1 MSFSGI
7 ENGALGK
14 LLQISFSE
22 GVRSQISADYSDW
35 EQIKMNRIGDPNGRE
50 HRFLFQKSYGPGAV
64 QYRNPNFSSSFPGSQ
79 QITVSEHSAVYKEL
93 EATIEI
99 DYNLW
104 FQLQKSPAKYADQ
117 LGLEIQSKA
126 IALKRRMAADLYGDG
141 TGCIMT
147 ASAVAVSGGQLV
159 ITVDSSDTARGHLG
173 FCEYYDNL
181 SAYSA
186 AAAYHAPTVASGTV
200 FALQVRRKDR
210 PNNQIYLTAVDA
222 AGNDLTVTAAN
233 TVAAADVFYRG
244 GNVGGASQGQPT
256 IPDLTAIN
264 SSTNYGTLTE
274 VWAGLESLAAAD
286 GRNVHGITMSGLSAG
301 TEYDCGNNPIDVSYL
316 QAGLDQV
323 KINVGPGAYA
333 WKRMG
338 MAPESHAAFVESRE
352 TDRRFTTKDDAVR
365 GIKVFG
371 FQHGNDFLESYST
384 EYIPR
389 KRLWCLPEQKAGQ
402 KVMEWQGTDFE
413 PVRVKG
419 SDEFMLKPGTSG
431 GHERR
436 VVSYM
441 HSLGVMI
448 CKHPA
453 SVLKLRN
460 FTA

>member
-1 MSFSGI
+1 MAFSSI

-35 EQIKMNRIGDPNGRE
+35 EQIKMARIGDPNGRE
-50 HRFLFQKSYGPGAV
+50 HRFLVQRSYGPAAI
-64 QYRNPNFSSSFPGSQ
+64 QYRNPNFSSSFPASSQ
-79 QITVSEHSAVYKEL
+79 INVSEHSAVYKEL

-141 TGCIMT
+141 TGVIAT
-147 ASAVAVSGGQLV
+147 ASATAISGGKIV
-159 ITVDSSDTARGHLG
+159 VTVDTANTARGHLG
-173 FCEYYDNL
+173 FCEYYDL
-181 SAYSA
+181 LLPYSA
-186 AAAYHAPTVASGTV
+186 AGVAQNPTVASGT
-200 FALQVRRKDR
+200 FYALRVDVKDR
-210 PNNQIYLTAVDA
+210 PNNQVTLAAVDA
-222 AGNDLTVTAAN
+222 SGNQLTVTGLGSFGAG
-233 TVAAADVFYRG
+233 DVLYR
-244 GNVGGASQGQPT
+244 VGQPT
-256 IPDLTAIN
+256 IPDLT
-264 SSTNYGTLTE
+264 SVSDYGTVTE
-274 VWAGLESLAAAD
+274 VWAGLESLAAND
-286 GRNVHGITMSGLSAG
+286 GRSVHGMTMSGLLAG
-301 TEYDCGNNPIDVSYL
+301 TGYDCGGNPIDVSYL
-316 QAGLDQV
+316 QAGMDQV
-323 KINVGPGAYA
+323 KINVGPGAYT
-333 WKRMG
+333 WKKMA
-338 MAPESHAAFVESRE
+338 MAPETHAAFVESRE
-352 TDRRFTTKDDAVR
+352 TDRRFMSKDDAVR

-371 FQHGNDFLESYST
+371 FQHGDSFLESYTS
-384 EYIPR
+384 EYIPK
-389 KRLWCLPEQKAGQ
+389 KRIWCLPEQKSGN
-402 KVMEWQGTDFE
+402 KVLEWQGTDFE

-453 SVLKLRN
+453 AILRLHN

>member
-1 MSFSGI
+1 MAFSSI

-35 EQIKMNRIGDPNGRE
+35 EQIKMNRVADPNGRE
-50 HRFLFQKSYGPGAV
+50 HRFLFQRSYGPAAV
-64 QYRNPNFSSSFPGSQ
+64 QYRNPNFSSAFPASQ

-126 IALKRRMAADLYGDG
+126 VALKRRMAADLYGDG
-141 TGCIMT
+141 TGVVIT
-147 ASAVAVSGGQLV
+147 VLSAAIVSGKLEV
-159 ITVDSSDTARGHLG
+159 TVDSSNSARGHLG
-173 FCEYYDNL
+173 FCEYYDLL
-181 SAYSA
+181 SPYDATGA
-186 AAAYHAPTVASGTV
+186 KQDATPASGTIYAYRV
-200 FALQVRRKDR
+200 DIKDR
-210 PNNQIYLTAVDA
+210 PNDKVTLTAVDA
-222 AGNDLTVTAAN
+222 SGNALTLTGLNTISAG
-233 TVAAADVFYRG
+233 DVFYRG
-244 GNVGGASQGQPT
+244 GYASGTPVGQPT
-256 IPDLTAIN
+256 IPNLSAI
-264 SSTNYGTLTE
+264 SDYGTATE
-274 VWAGLESLAAAD
+274 VWAGLESLAAND
-286 GRNVHGITMSGLSAG
+286 GRQVHGITMSGLSAG
-301 TEYDCGNNPIDVSYL
+301 SAYDCQGNPIDVSYL
-316 QAGLDQV
+316 QAGLDQT
-323 KINVGPGAYA
+323 KINVGPGAYS
-333 WKRMG
+333 WKKMS
-338 MAPESHAAFVESRE
+338 MAPETHAAFVESRE
-352 TDRRFTTKDDAVR
+352 TDRRFVTKDDAVR

-371 FQHGNDFLESYST
+371 FQHGNDFLESYTS
-384 EYIPR
+384 EYVPK
-389 KRLWCLPEQKAGQ
+389 KRIWCLPEQKAGN
-402 KVMEWQGTDFE
+402 KVLEWQGTDFE

-448 CKHPA
+448 NKHPA
-453 SVLKLRN
+453 ACLRLHN

>member
-1 MSFSGI
+1 MAFSGI

-50 HRFLFQKSYGPGAV
+50 HRFLVQRSYGPAAI
-64 QYRNPNFSSSFPGSQ
+64 QYRNPNFSTAFPASS
-79 QITVSEHSAVYKEL
+79 QINVSEHSAVYKEL
-93 EATIEI
+93 EATIEV

-141 TGCIMT
+141 TGVIAT
-147 ASAVAVSGGQLV
+147 ASATSISGGKV
-159 ITVDSSDTARGHLG
+159 VVTVDSSNTARGHLG
-173 FCEYYDNL
+173 FCEYYDL
-181 SAYSA
+181 LLPYSA
-186 AAAYHAPTVASGTV
+186 AGATQNPTVASGTFYAYRV
-200 FALQVRRKDR
+200 DIKDR
-210 PNNQIYLTAVDA
+210 PNGQVTLAAVDS
-222 AGNDLTVTAAN
+222 AGNQLTVT
-233 TVAAADVFYRG
+233 
-244 GNVGGASQGQPT
+244 NVGSFGAGDVLYRVGQPT
-256 IPDLTAIN
+256 IPDLTSI
-264 SSTNYGTLTE
+264 SDYGTATE
-274 VWAGLESLAAAD
+274 VWAGLESLAASD
-286 GRNVHGITMSGLSAG
+286 GRSVHGMTMSGLLAG
-301 TEYDCGNNPIDVSYL
+301 TALDCGGNPIDVSYL
-316 QAGLDQV
+316 QAGMDQV
-323 KINVGPGAYA
+323 KINVGPGAYS
-333 WKRMG
+333 WKRMA
-338 MAPESHAAFVESRE
+338 MAPETHAAFVESRE
-352 TDRRFTTKDDAVR
+352 TDRRFVTKDDAVR

-371 FQHGNDFLESYST
+371 FQHGQDFLESYMT
-384 EYIPR
+384 EFVPK
-389 KRLWCLPEQKAGQ
+389 KRIWVIPEQKSGN
-402 KVMEWQGTDFE
+402 KVLEWQGTDFE

-453 SVLKLRN
+453 AILRLHN

>member
-1 MSFSGI
+1 MAFSGI

-35 EQIKMNRIGDPNGRE
+35 EQIKMARIGDPNGRE
-50 HRFLFQKSYGPGAV
+50 HRFLVQRSYGPAAI
-64 QYRNPNFSSSFPGSQ
+64 QYRNPNFSSAFPASSQ
-79 QITVSEHSAVYKEL
+79 INVSEHSAVYKEL

-141 TGCIMT
+141 TGVIAT
-147 ASAVAVSGGQLV
+147 VSAAADSASYVT
-159 ITVDSSDTARGHLG
+159 ITVDTANSARGHLG
-173 FCEYYDNL
+173 FCEYYDL
-181 SAYSA
+181 LVPYQPSGA
-186 AAAYHAPTVASGTV
+186 ARAPTASGTFYAYRV
-200 FALQVRRKDR
+200 DVKDR
-210 PNNQIYLTAVDA
+210 PNNQVVLTAVDSS
-222 AGNDLTVTAAN
+222 GNALTLSGVGSLAAN
-233 TVAAADVFYRG
+233 DVFYRG
-244 GNVGGASQGQPT
+244 GWTVAAGSSGQPT
-256 IPDLTAIN
+256 IPNL
-264 SSTNYGTLTE
+264 SSISDYGTATE
-274 VWAGLESLAAAD
+274 VWAGLESLAVSD
-286 GRNVHGITMSGLSAG
+286 GRSVHGMTMSGLLAG
-301 TEYDCGNNPIDVSYL
+301 TRYDCGGNPIDVSYL
-316 QAGLDQV
+316 QAGMDQV
-323 KINVGPGAYA
+323 KINVGPGAYS
-333 WKRMG
+333 WKKMA
-338 MAPESHAAFVESRE
+338 MAPETHAAFVESRE
-352 TDRRFTTKDDAVR
+352 TDRRFTSKDDAVR

-371 FQHGNDFLESYST
+371 FQHGDSFLESYTS
-384 EYIPR
+384 EYIPK
-389 KRLWCLPEQKAGQ
+389 KRIWCLPEQKSGN
-402 KVMEWQGTDFE
+402 KVLEWQGTDFE

-453 SVLKLRN
+453 AILKLDN
-460 FTA
+460 FTV

>member
-1 MSFSGI
+1 MAFSSI

-50 HRFLFQKSYGPGAV
+50 HRFLFQRSYGPAAV
-64 QYRNPNFSSSFPGSQ
+64 QYRNPNFSSAFPASQ

-126 IALKRRMAADLYGDG
+126 IALKRRMAADLYADG
-141 TGCIMT
+141 TGVIAQCAA
-147 ASAVAVSGGQLV
+147 ASISAGKVLL
-159 ITVDSSDTARGHLG
+159 TVDASNTARGHLG
-173 FCEYYDNL
+173 FCEYYDLLVPYN
-181 SAYSA
+181 A
-186 AAAYHAPTVASGTV
+186 AGSTQRTPVVSSGTFYAYRV
-200 FALQVRRKDR
+200 DSKDR
-210 PNNQIYLTAVDA
+210 PNDQVMLAAVDA
-222 AGNDLTVTAAN
+222 AGNQLTVTGLGGL
-233 TVAAADVFYRG
+233 VATDAFYR
-244 GNVGGASQGQPT
+244 VGQPT
-256 IPDLTAIN
+256 IPNL
-264 SSTNYGTLTE
+264 SSISDYGTATE
-274 VWAGLESLAAAD
+274 VWAGLESLAASD
-286 GRNVHGITMSGLSAG
+286 GRQVHGITMSGLSAG
-301 TEYDCGNNPIDVSYL
+301 SAYDCGNNPIDVSYL
-316 QAGLDQV
+316 QAGLDQT
-323 KINVGPGAYA
+323 KINVGPGAYS
-333 WKRMG
+333 WKKMS
-338 MAPESHAAFVESRE
+338 MAPETHAAFVESRE
-352 TDRRFTTKDDAVR
+352 TDRRFVTKDDAVR

-371 FQHGNDFLESYST
+371 FQHGNDFLESYTS
-384 EYIPR
+384 EYVPK
-389 KRLWCLPEQKAGQ
+389 KRIWCLPEQKAGN
-402 KVMEWQGTDFE
+402 KVLEWQGTDFE

-448 CKHPA
+448 NKHPA
-453 SVLKLRN
+453 ACLRLHN